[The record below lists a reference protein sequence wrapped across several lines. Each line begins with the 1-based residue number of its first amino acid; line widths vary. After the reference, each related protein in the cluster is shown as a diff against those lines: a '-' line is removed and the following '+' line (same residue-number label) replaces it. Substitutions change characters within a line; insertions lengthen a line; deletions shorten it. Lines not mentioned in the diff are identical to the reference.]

1 MASSIKKKP
10 ANLAGLCMSIVKK
23 KEEEKQTMNKWQKR
37 LRLCSKKFVEYFYH
51 KLSLSRCTRL
61 LALGQTEIIICTF
74 LVI

>member
-37 LRLCSKKFVEYFYH
+37 LRLCFH
-51 KLSLSRCTRL
+51 K
-61 LALGQTEIIICTF
+61 IC
-74 LVI
+74 